1 MTSNQKRPFFLQ
13 FTLGFIAIL
22 ILFGCANIQ
31 RPMGGPRDRTPPKL
45 LKATPLNSTR
55 NFTAKIIQ
63 LDFDEYFKLNNVYQ
77 EITISPDVNKQPEY
91 SIKNKSL
98 IIKLKDTLQKN
109 TTYVFNFGKAI
120 ADVNEGN
127 VLKNFTYVLSTGATI
142 DSLKITGSVTNVQTQ
157 KKEKDVTVMLFPLN
171 RDTTWGKHKP
181 AIYTTTDSAGNFSLA
196 NLKAG
201 DYKVYALME
210 KSPNKIY
217 DNDEE
222 LVAFKKDVI
231 HLTRD
236 TANLQLILF
245 KQIPPKLR
253 LIERKIDNDGKLYF
267 IFNKPL
273 LNPGVHIW
281 DKKLDSAKIVDF
293 SPTADTAMIYLKD
306 MTFDSVKVSFLD
318 KDKPLDT
325 VTLKRSKRDTYKRI
339 IALQYNTTFD
349 KLKPGTDLV
358 ITSNYPI
365 ATIDPT
371 RIIMQEDS
379 NEVTDFNIIRDPQSL
394 KKFTLKTRLRQG
406 KNYSLAFNIG
416 TFTDIY
422 SDRSALIKKQF
433 SVDKQENYS
442 QLTLHVTLPDSS
454 GNKNYVVQLLNDNNI
469 EIKSTVVNKNGPIVF
484 SRYPVGK
491 YRVRVIYDANK
502 NGKWDTGDIK
512 QKIQPENIWIFTKTI
527 PLRTNFEI
535 DEDIVVPPEVPN
547 P

>member
-1 MTSNQKRPFFLQ
+1 
-13 FTLGFIAIL
+13 
-22 ILFGCANIQ
+22 
-31 RPMGGPRDRTPPKL
+31 MGGPRDRTPPKL